1 MVKILHFSDTH
12 VSHRRF
18 RDVRESWKILNRVTW
33 IEEDYCLG
41 FKKALEIAA
50 EVKCDYLVHS
60 GDLFDIPV
68 GRNFSGPTEYSRAFV
83 IRELKNF
90 FKKTNNEKPL
100 IIIDGNHGTYLTR
113 NNSTLE
119 FIQAAFP
126 DNVHIFTNYQL
137 KDAIRDDTPLILE
150 FDDVN
155 FYLFPYLKFGRLEN
169 WYKEYERWLRNNQQ
183 PDPEKISIAVAHGM
197 DRGMDLHELV
207 LQYKYDYIAL
217 GHDHKQRKIKK
228 NAWQSGSTAKYTFA
242 ERNQKKGVLEVEVIK
257 GEDPKV
263 VPKPIEKTRSMKQV
277 EMTLNTDLTTAD
289 FEKKLKEKLVEFKSP
304 FNGETATRMKFKF
317 EGAILLSNWWGMEDV
332 LVELQK
338 ETFGEKYNL
347 LEFRWDSGEVTKRAP
362 VSLQKG
368 AKLYDYLIENPAIDF
383 ERYIR
388 SLSIEN
394 EKQAKQFIDIGAK
407 IIEEV
412 FTSSLE
418 STETKEEGE

>member
-18 RDVRESWKILNRVTW
+18 RDVKESWKILNRVTW

-41 FKKALEIAA
+41 FKKALDIAA
-50 EVKCDYLVHS
+50 KSECDYLVHS

-68 GRNFSGPTEYSRAFV
+68 GRNFAGPTEYSRAFV
-83 IRELKNF
+83 IRELKSF
-90 FKKTNNEKPL
+90 FEKTDNTKPL

-137 KDAIRDDTPLILE
+137 KDAIRDDNPLILE
-150 FDDVN
+150 FEDVN

-183 PDPEKISIAVAHGM
+183 PDSDKISIAVAHGM

-207 LQYKYDYIAL
+207 LQYKYDYVAL

-242 ERNQKKGVLEVEVIK
+242 ERNQKKGVLDVDIIK

-263 VPKPIEKTRSMKQV
+263 VSIPIDKTRSMKQF
-277 EMTLNTDLTTAD
+277 EMTLNTDLTTTD
-289 FEKKLKEKLVEFKSP
+289 FQKKLEEKITEFKSP
-304 FNGETATRMKFKF
+304 FKGETATRLKFKF
-317 EGAILLSNWWGMEDV
+317 DGSILLSNWWGMEDV
-332 LVELQK
+332 LAELQK
-338 ETFGEKYNL
+338 EVFEDKYNL
-347 LEFRWDSGEVTKRAP
+347 LEFRWDSVEVAKRAP

-368 AKLYDYLIENPAIDF
+368 AKLYDYLIENPATDF

-388 SLSIEN
+388 SLSLPS

-412 FTSSLE
+412 FMASLE
-418 STETKEEGE
+418 NSETKEEGE